1 MSAPEDVGPAQ
12 GASGDAQVGSGS
24 TQGAT
29 GALLARAVDFATLR
43 RAANRNAAPP
53 PRPATGV
60 AVVACMDARLNIE
73 ALFGLTEGDAH
84 IVRNAGGVV
93 TDDVE
98 RSLAV
103 SQHALGTTEI
113 IVIHH
118 TRCGMEQLTDEGFS
132 ASLAERTGVRPP
144 WRLRAFTDVAKDVRE
159 CVRTLRSSPFL
170 RASTSVRGF
179 VYDVDTGELEEVTE
193 ASMTASRNAPANA

>member
-12 GASGDAQVGSGS
+12 GA
-24 TQGAT
+24 T
-29 GALLARAVDFATLR
+29 GTLLTRAADFAALR
-43 RAANRNAAPP
+43 RAAGSRAITQT
-53 PRPATGV
+53 RPATGV
-60 AVVACMDARLNIE
+60 AVVACMDARINVE
-73 ALFGLTEGDAH
+73 ALFGLAEGDAH

-113 IVIHH
+113 IIIHH

-132 ASLAERTGVRPP
+132 DSLVERTGVRPP
-144 WRLRAFTDVAKDVRE
+144 WRLRAFSDVARDVWE

-170 RASTSVRGF
+170 RSSTSVRGF
-179 VYDVDTGELEEVTE
+179 VYDVDTGELEEITE
-193 ASMTASRNAPANA
+193 SSLTVRSAEPAGS